1 MSKKDI
7 ETPAER
13 ARFMLSIFAVF
24 FANFILIPGAVILVI
39 LTVVAIIDK
48 SFMLVPIF
56 LVSAVLC
63 IVFNRIIIK
72 KDDRYEE
79 KRKQE
84 LEQRINTEIIADG
97 GKFGKLKF
105 VYNSEEEIMK
115 LSGNQLRA
123 FGNSPAFD
131 VISYDTEGNL
141 SCEVDFINQIYKDE
155 DTIVKNMQSTFMDF
169 LQKNG
174 IETRKNDV
182 YRIKFIKLS
191 ISKEREGAYAEL
203 SGIYECSDL
212 FDEIAVLAG
221 SVFGSGTYK
230 YRAKWGYEVFD

>member
-1 MSKKDI
+1 MSKNDI
-7 ETPAER
+7 ETPADR

-24 FANFILIPGAVILVI
+24 FANFILIPGAVVLVI
-39 LTVVAIIDK
+39 LTVVAVIDK
-48 SFMLVPIF
+48 SFMLAPIF
-56 LVSAVLC
+56 LLLAIICVVL
-63 IVFNRIIIK
+63 NRIILK
-72 KDDRYEE
+72 NDDRYED

-84 LEQRINTEIIADG
+84 YEERTHIEIVADG

-105 VYNSEEEIMK
+105 VYNSEDETMT
-115 LSGNQLRA
+115 LSGKQLRT
-123 FGNSPAFD
+123 FNNSTAFD

-182 YRIKFIKLS
+182 YRIKFKELS

-221 SVFGSGTYK
+221 SVYGSGTYK